1 MTPRAIRASLTVA
14 AVYAFFLIFAQFSFV
29 ELMRRHG
36 VSHAG
41 ETTFLGMMA
50 AAGIACGFFAARVA
64 PDSCFLRAALAIA
77 AVCGG
82 VAPFCAHSIAFGAV
96 ALLTGAA
103 LGAATVWTA
112 ALLPS
117 WCGVFWAG
125 LGTGVGYAVC
135 NIPVIFTSPPET
147 QAMAGA
153 VFAAI
158 GAVAVPNP
166 GEETQDATRTG
177 IPVWAMIA
185 VFTAL
190 VWLDSA
196 AFFIIQHS
204 ANLKSGTWG
213 DLHLWRNAAVHL
225 VFAVLAGWMLSRG
238 WLAAVAGSAWGVLAV
253 AAFAVNG
260 AETRH
265 LAGWIYP
272 AAVSLYSTALIA
284 WPGWFSGARD
294 IRSAAW
300 RAAWVFA
307 IAGWFGSANG
317 IGMAGSLRHVPAA
330 FVLIS
335 GIVVAAVLWIRRGG
349 WQAVVSVVA
358 VAAAA
363 WATQREKPRSLVD
376 VPDAF
381 HGREVYLSE
390 GCIHC
395 HSRYVRPG
403 SPDEAIWGAA
413 TPLDEVT
420 SETPVLIG
428 NRRQGPDLANVGAR
442 RSEAWLREHFLHPRL
457 LAPDSVMPSYAHL
470 FRDNRGEDLVAYLRQ
485 SGLETLPQRMRTIA
499 SWSPSETPSSDRGP
513 ELFLRHCAAC
523 HGATGGGDGPL
534 AAKFIR
540 PPANLIEGPFIWT
553 ADGPD
558 HLPRIMRVIKFGIPG
573 TDMPGHEV
581 LRDADIRALAD
592 EVLELRAN

>member
-1 MTPRAIRASLTVA
+1 MNSRAIRASLTVA
-14 AVYAFFLIFAQFSFV
+14 AVYAVFLIFAQFSFV
-29 ELMRRHG
+29 ELMRKHG

-41 ETTFLGMMA
+41 ETIFLGLMA
-50 AAGIACGFFAARVA
+50 AAGIASGFLAARIA
-64 PDSCFLRAALAIA
+64 PGSRFLRAALAIA
-77 AVCGG
+77 AVCGA
-82 VAPFCAHSIAFGAV
+82 VAPVCAHPIAFGAV

-112 ALLPS
+112 ALLPC

-125 LGTGVGYAVC
+125 LGTGIGYAIC
-135 NIPVIFTSPPET
+135 NVPAIFASPPET

-153 VFAAI
+153 AFAAI
-158 GAVAVPNP
+158 GAVAVPSS
-166 GEETQDATRTG
+166 GEQTPEPTRTG
-177 IPVWAMIA
+177 IPVWAMVA

-204 ANLKSGTWG
+204 ADLKSGTWG

-225 VFAVLAGWMLSRG
+225 VFAVLAGWMLRRA
-238 WLAAVAGSAWGVLAV
+238 WLAAVAGTAWVILAV
-253 AAFAVNG
+253 AALSVNG

-294 IRSAAW
+294 TRSAAW

-317 IGMAGSLRHVPAA
+317 IGMAGSLRHVPMA
-330 FVLIS
+330 FVFVS
-335 GIVVAAVLWIRRGG
+335 GIVVASVLWVRRGA
-349 WQAVVSVVA
+349 WQAIAAVSVVA
-358 VAAAA
+358 VAA
-363 WATQREKPRSLVD
+363 WATPREKPGSFGD

-395 HSRYVRPG
+395 HSRYTRPG
-403 SPDEAIWGAA
+403 SSDEMIWGGA
-413 TPLDEVT
+413 TPLGEVT

-499 SWSPSETPSSDRGP
+499 SWSPSETPASDRGP
-513 ELFLRHCAAC
+513 ELFQRHCAAC
-523 HGATGGGDGPL
+523 HGSAGGGDGPL
-534 AAKFIR
+534 ASTFAR
-540 PPANLIEGPFIWT
+540 APANLHQGPFIWT
-553 ADGPD
+553 AAGDD
-558 HLPRIMRVIKFGIPG
+558 RILRIMRVIKFGIPG

-581 LRDADIRALAD
+581 LPDSEIRALAD
-592 EVLELRAN
+592 EVLKLRPE